1 MSIIRHGFHIV
12 TKQAAYSLVIVAVL
26 LTVFVGAVYWLSD
39 AVEQRQDEI
48 AIWVGD
54 KLGYP
59 VEIGVAGLHWVGL
72 MPKLQVENIHVFKR
86 DRGSELLSL
95 QYLNFGLDIVASLQN
110 REPVLNDITLT
121 GLTISMVRD
130 EVGKLRLQG
139 LDESP
144 QFSVDIVELLSWAQ
158 LLNRIHLQAITINY
172 TDQKYTSLSGQY
184 KLSHATVTHKEQRWT
199 TTTNIHFPEAV
210 GDNVQINAQGILDE
224 NNWHDSEWQWQ
235 AKLNDVKIAS
245 LSEQLVWQDLGIKQ
259 GMLNA
264 TLSGNGV
271 GFTIESVKAELALE
285 QGELISRQQNLVYT
299 PVSIAELKG
308 EFDWQSQQQGWQLS
322 GHQIELEMNGDV
334 WPQTAFTVSKNSDDS
349 LFIASDYFRL
359 SDITSIALLTTKS
372 PEIIRQQQP
381 AGDIEKFNLHYSADT
396 GISSLAFNLRDGAV
410 LPWKDYAGVTGLT
423 AVVDWQGDH
432 GNLNL
437 DSHQLTLYPEKW
449 LDDAVF
455 FDSVSGMISLQKY
468 PQSWVMT
475 SNAFRIWNDDLTL
488 QLDGSVEHTIEGET
502 VNDLKLTL
510 EEVVVDRWKSY
521 VPQRIL
527 KDSFKKWVATA
538 FQIGKISDGVIEL
551 KGNLADFPYKE
562 SAGKGQFNMML
573 TVEDI
578 HLHYALEWPDLL
590 GVNATI
596 TSTGNDLIIK
606 SQQGEIAG
614 FNFASV
620 TATITDLIKSNT
632 ILRVEG
638 ELKGTTVQAL
648 QFLQNSPLK
657 QRFGSAVKHIQ
668 AMGTSEIHVNLMVPL
683 DDIDATEVLG
693 HISFV
698 ESQMQVKEL
707 PNLILSEING
717 LLQFNHQGVSAQA
730 IKANLLSEP
739 VIISVKSEFDST
751 IVSTQGHAT
760 SEQIKAIWPNRI
772 MNSISGKTAYQLDL
786 TISEK
791 ELGDFNV
798 DMTVSSNVSGF
809 EFDLPEPFAKNKEDK
824 KSLQIGFKHIDGS
837 LAYSI
842 EYDELFNAIVMSD
855 EELWRG
861 EVRFGVGKAQLP
873 EHGLKVRGQLAE
885 LAIDDWLKWNEQQ
898 PEDMNQATTDIDDIS
913 MTIGRLTVF
922 NQQLTNLN
930 LSAQR
935 DAQGW
940 RTNIHSD
947 QTTGSLYLPMDMK
960 SSSVLKV
967 DLDKVDFL
975 LPKEESEHV
984 DNSDD
989 LQSSL
994 WPEMDIKIGALTVN
1008 DIALGALHAQ
1018 AHRQSNIWILDSATL
1033 TSDIFTASIPVGE
1046 WKKTP
1051 SGDHSHFEVTAD
1063 SNDLGD
1069 LLTNFGYKQ
1078 AIDAES
1084 VAITANFSW
1093 SDSPFNVSRA
1103 NINGTLDFEVGK
1115 GTLEDVEPGAA
1126 GRIFGLLSVAAIPR
1140 RLALDFSDLFDK
1152 GFSFSSITG
1161 KFDLANG
1168 QAVTDNFLLD
1178 GATAKIE
1185 ISGPIDL
1192 INKQYEQKVK
1202 VTPDVSSTLP
1212 IAGALG
1218 GPIGI
1223 GVGTAILIIDKLVD
1237 KLFHKDIVNFISYR
1251 YHLTG
1256 SWDDPQL
1263 NVVKPTTP

>member
-1 MSIIRHGFHIV
+1 
-12 TKQAAYSLVIVAVL
+12 
-26 LTVFVGAVYWLSD
+26 
-39 AVEQRQDEI
+39 
-48 AIWVGD
+48 
-54 KLGYP
+54 
-59 VEIGVAGLHWVGL
+59 
-72 MPKLQVENIHVFKR
+72 
-86 DRGSELLSL
+86 
-95 QYLNFGLDIVASLQN
+95 
-110 REPVLNDITLT
+110 
-121 GLTISMVRD
+121 
-130 EVGKLRLQG
+130 
-139 LDESP
+139 
-144 QFSVDIVELLSWAQ
+144 
-158 LLNRIHLQAITINY
+158 
-172 TDQKYTSLSGQY
+172 
-184 KLSHATVTHKEQRWT
+184 
-199 TTTNIHFPEAV
+199 
-210 GDNVQINAQGILDE
+210 
-224 NNWHDSEWQWQ
+224 
-235 AKLNDVKIAS
+235 
-245 LSEQLVWQDLGIKQ
+245 
-259 GMLNA
+259 
-264 TLSGNGV
+264 
-271 GFTIESVKAELALE
+271 
-285 QGELISRQQNLVYT
+285 
-299 PVSIAELKG
+299 
-308 EFDWQSQQQGWQLS
+308 
-322 GHQIELEMNGDV
+322 
-334 WPQTAFTVSKNSDDS
+334 
-349 LFIASDYFRL
+349 
-359 SDITSIALLTTKS
+359 
-372 PEIIRQQQP
+372 
-381 AGDIEKFNLHYSADT
+381 
-396 GISSLAFNLRDGAV
+396 
-410 LPWKDYAGVTGLT
+410 
-423 AVVDWQGDH
+423 
-432 GNLNL
+432 
-437 DSHQLTLYPEKW
+437 
-449 LDDAVF
+449 
-455 FDSVSGMISLQKY
+455 
-468 PQSWVMT
+468 
-475 SNAFRIWNDDLTL
+475 
-488 QLDGSVEHTIEGET
+488 
-502 VNDLKLTL
+502 
-510 EEVVVDRWKSY
+510 
-521 VPQRIL
+521 
-527 KDSFKKWVATA
+527 
-538 FQIGKISDGVIEL
+538 
-551 KGNLADFPYKE
+551 
-562 SAGKGQFNMML
+562 
-573 TVEDI
+573 
-578 HLHYALEWPDLL
+578 
-590 GVNATI
+590 
-596 TSTGNDLIIK
+596 
-606 SQQGEIAG
+606 
-614 FNFASV
+614 
-620 TATITDLIKSNT
+620 
-632 ILRVEG
+632 
-638 ELKGTTVQAL
+638 
-648 QFLQNSPLK
+648 
-657 QRFGSAVKHIQ
+657 
-668 AMGTSEIHVNLMVPL
+668 
-683 DDIDATEVLG
+683 
-693 HISFV
+693 
-698 ESQMQVKEL
+698 
-707 PNLILSEING
+707 
-717 LLQFNHQGVSAQA
+717 
-730 IKANLLSEP
+730 
-739 VIISVKSEFDST
+739 
-751 IVSTQGHAT
+751 
-760 SEQIKAIWPNRI
+760 
-772 MNSISGKTAYQLDL
+772 
-786 TISEK
+786 
-791 ELGDFNV
+791 
-798 DMTVSSNVSGF
+798 MTVSSNVSGF

-837 LAYSI
+837 LVYSI

-994 WPEMDIKIGALTVN
+994 WPAMDIKIGALTVN
-1008 DIALGALHAQ
+1008 DMALGALHAQ

-1168 QAVTDNFLLD
+1168 QAVTDNLLLD